1 MHADIP
7 ADGWMDAA
15 CISLLTDS
23 IHQGIQFNIEIT
35 ASSFIISMELKKLY
49 KNNNKNVFFLKIKN
63 NLKPK
68 S

>member
-1 MHADIP
+1 MHADMPSIP

-35 ASSFIISMELKKLY
+35 ASSFIIRMEL
-49 KNNNKNVFFLKIKN
+49 
-63 NLKPK
+63 
-68 S
+68 

>member
-35 ASSFIISMELKKLY
+35 ASSFIIRMEL
-49 KNNNKNVFFLKIKN
+49 
-63 NLKPK
+63 
-68 S
+68 